1 MSATQVIL
9 LERVESL
16 GQMGDVVRVKPGYA
30 RNFLLP
36 QKKAMRATKENLA
49 VFEKQRAQLVAQ
61 NLARKGEAEAVAEK
75 MANLMVAVIRQ
86 AGESGQL
93 YGSVSNR
100 DISDAITAA
109 GFTVERR
116 QVLLQQP
123 IKALGI
129 HATRVALHPE
139 VSIEVRV
146 NVAQSEDEA
155 KVQAESGKV
164 VPAAAEEPVA
174 EAAPD
179 EGDAQQAE
187 AADTDADADA
197 GAGKKGKKS
206 KKAAAEEG

>member
-1 MSATQVIL
+1 
-9 LERVESL
+9 
-16 GQMGDVVRVKPGYA
+16 
-30 RNFLLP
+30 
-36 QKKAMRATKENLA
+36 
-49 VFEKQRAQLVAQ
+49 
-61 NLARKGEAEAVAEK
+61 
-75 MANLMVAVIRQ
+75 
-86 AGESGQL
+86 
-93 YGSVSNR
+93 
-100 DISDAITAA
+100 
-109 GFTVERR
+109 VERR